1 MAEVR
6 INSNGELED
15 VDTGKVIG
23 QNVNGRIVLD
33 SSGAKM
39 MSLEDYGVKEPSETE
54 EEYNLAMEEAER
66 ATRDGDAEGKEE
78 NPDVKPAAERPE
90 KREPAAKAKPAG
102 IGRPDAPPP
111 SRMHMDVGDTSFDV
125 RRTKYEV
132 TPETYFTVRFGLVE
146 RKDGGYYTVGGGELA
161 DYPEAEP
168 HWVKFRMWTYDEELR
183 WKADCMEFNSQSK
196 TQYINVERLN
206 ERKIRR
212 LMLDWSFGE
221 MEDRLKLLHCDGRLS
236 DESYSMFRG
245 LYPVIANRIVDM
257 MNSVLEN
264 L

>member
-6 INSNGELED
+6 INENGELEN
-15 VDTGKVIG
+15 VETGQVIG
-23 QNVNGRIVLD
+23 KNINGSIVLD

-39 MSLEDYGVKEPSETE
+39 MTLDDYGVKEPTETP
-54 EEYNLAMEEAER
+54 EEYEEAFER
-66 ATRDGDAEGKEE
+66 EMTERKAREDEENAKGKEE
-78 NPDVKPAAERPE
+78 GPRQEPEKKPAKTTSSSVKKNASQEE
-90 KREPAAKAKPAG
+90 E
-102 IGRPDAPPP
+102 PP
-111 SRMHMDVGDTSFDV
+111 SKQHMDIGDTSFNIK
-125 RRTKYEV
+125 RTKYEV

-146 RKDGGYYTVGGGELA
+146 RKDGGYYTVGGNELA

-183 WKADCMEFNSQSK
+183 WKAEFMEFNAQSK
-196 TQYINVERLN
+196 TQYINIEKLN
-206 ERKIRR
+206 ERKIKR
-212 LMLDWSFGE
+212 LLLDWSFGE

>member
-6 INSNGELED
+6 INENGELEN
-15 VDTGKVIG
+15 VETGQVIG
-23 QNVNGRIVLD
+23 KNINGSIVLD
-33 SSGAKM
+33 SAGAKM
-39 MSLEDYGVKEPSETE
+39 MTLEDYGVKEPTETPEEYMEKMSAAEKERADVSPEKTNAPAAPKENENDAAVKVSSET
-54 EEYNLAMEEAER
+54 AAAPMESS
-66 ATRDGDAEGKEE
+66 KQ
-78 NPDVKPAAERPE
+78 
-90 KREPAAKAKPAG
+90 
-102 IGRPDAPPP
+102 
-111 SRMHMDVGDTSFDV
+111 HMDIGDTSFNV
-125 RRTKYEV
+125 KRTKYEV

-146 RKDGGYYTVGGGELA
+146 RKDGGYHTVSGNELA

-183 WKADCMEFNSQSK
+183 WKSEFMEFNSQSK
-196 TQYINVERLN
+196 MQYINVEKLN
-206 ERKIRR
+206 ERKIKR
-212 LMLDWSFGE
+212 LLLDWSFGE
-221 MEDRLKLLHCDGRLS
+221 LEDRLKLLHCDGRLS